1 MNRHYKES
9 GWYHYLEH
17 SMRDLVDQSVILL
30 ERERGFKK
38 IVFHDYSYVV
48 FPAAKAYEGFIKQFL
63 LDSGLLI
70 ASQYESRH
78 FRIGKSLNPDLPE
91 RYRDEEWIYG
101 RLEEKC
107 DDRGIPRL
115 GGKMWETWRVGRNL
129 LFHYFPYHENFIN
142 LDKAEALLERIF
154 EMMETAYESGI
165 IEK

>member
-91 RYRDEEWIYG
+91 RYRDEEVARCGKHGGWVGIYYSIIFLIMRISLTWI
-101 RLEEKC
+101 K
-107 DDRGIPRL
+107 P
-115 GGKMWETWRVGRNL
+115 K
-129 LFHYFPYHENFIN
+129 HYSKEYS
-142 LDKAEALLERIF
+142 K
-154 EMMETAYESGI
+154 
-165 IEK
+165 